1 MSEKTYISIEFWQLV
16 GFAITI
22 VGGYWGLAQ
31 KQLSQYQKQQ
41 QERHERQ
48 DKINESMVNLSK
60 EFLEFQAKLPMTYVL
75 RDDYIRGQAILEAK
89 MDAVHKTLSEIYKME
104 SLKK

>member
-41 QERHERQ
+41 QERHEHQ
-48 DKINESMVNLSK
+48 DRVNENMVALSK

-75 RDDYIRGQAILEAK
+75 RDDYIRGQAVLEAK
-89 MDAVHKTLSEIYKME
+89 MDALHKTLSEMYKME

>member
-75 RDDYIRGQAILEAK
+75 RDDYIRGQAVLEAK
-89 MDAVHKTLSEIYKME
+89 MDALHKTLSEMYKME

>member
-1 MSEKTYISIEFWQLV
+1 MTEKTFISIEFWQLV
-16 GFAITI
+16 MFAISI
-22 VGGYWGLAQ
+22 LGGYWGFAQRQLA
-31 KQLSQYQKQQ
+31 QYQKQQ
-41 QERHERQ
+41 EERHERQ
-48 DKINESMVNLSK
+48 DKINESMAALGK

>member
-48 DKINESMVNLSK
+48 DKINESMVSLSK